1 MTAATAA
8 FRRVLALGGPML
20 PVLSFLGRLPTAMCQ
35 FGSLL
40 LVAETSGSLAT
51 AGLVGGALAAGQ
63 TAGGPLL
70 GRLADRHGQR
80 PVVLAACWFD
90 ALAVTALVLAAL
102 TRTGALPLALIAL
115 LAGAGVPQIGP
126 LARTR
131 LVALARRAR
140 ADDRLV
146 HTALSFEGTLDEVS
160 FVLGPALVGLS
171 ATVAHPAVALA
182 LAALLLAVCGSA
194 FALHPTAAAVRPTGA
209 PSGPAPV
216 SSGPA
221 PAPDGPRARRPAAR
235 PARAR
240 VPRAVHAMR
249 ASMALQGALFGACQA
264 GITALTADLHR
275 PAQAGLVYAAMGVMS
290 AVAGLSLALVPA
302 RIGLPARWRAAA
314 VALIVL
320 SVPLLFVRSLGALYL
335 AVVVLGAA
343 FAPHLITLFG
353 LTERL
358 VPAGRL
364 AESMAFLTSAIVGGQ
379 ALSLAVSGRLAEAH
393 GPTAA
398 FAVAVG
404 AAVLILGL
412 ALTTRSTDRP
422 AAALTP
428 AAAAPA
434 GSAR

>member
-8 FRRVLALGGPML
+8 FRRVLTLGGPLL
-20 PVLSFLGRLPTAMCQ
+20 PVVSVLGRLPTAMCQ

-102 TRTGALPLALIAL
+102 ARTGALPLALIAL

-194 FALHPTAAAVRPTGA
+194 FALHPTAAALRPTGEALRPTGA
-209 PSGPAPV
+209 GSGPD
-216 SSGPA
+216 
-221 PAPDGPRARRPAAR
+221 PDRPRGRRPAAR
-235 PARAR
+235 SARAR
-240 VPRAVHAMR
+240 MPRAVHAMR
-249 ASMALQGALFGACQA
+249 ASMALQGALFGACQS

-290 AVAGLSLALVPA
+290 AVAGLSLAAVPA
-302 RIGLPARWRAAA
+302 RIGLPVRWRAAA
-314 VALIVL
+314 VALIAL

-364 AESMAFLTSAIVGGQ
+364 AESMAFLTSAVVGGQ
-379 ALSLAVSGRLAEAH
+379 ALSLAASGRLAEAH
-393 GPTAA
+393 GPSAA

-412 ALTTRSTDRP
+412 ALTTRATDRP
-422 AAALTP
+422 AAAIRP
-428 AAAAPA
+428 AAGAPA
-434 GSAR
+434 GSVR

>member
-102 TRTGALPLALIAL
+102 ARTGALPLALIAL

-209 PSGPAPV
+209 PSAQAPV

-221 PAPDGPRARRPAAR
+221 PVPDGPRARRSAAR

-240 VPRAVHAMR
+240 MPRAVHAMR

-275 PAQAGLVYAAMGVMS
+275 PAQAGLVYAAMGMMS
-290 AVAGLSLALVPA
+290 AAAGLSLALVPA

-320 SVPLLFVRSLGALYL
+320 SVPLLFVRSLGTLYL

>member
-20 PVLSFLGRLPTAMCQ
+20 PVVSFLGRLPTAMCQ

-40 LVAETSGSLAT
+40 LVAETSGSPAT

-63 TAGGPLL
+63 TVGGPLL

-90 ALAVTALVLAAL
+90 ALAVTALVSAAL
-102 TRTGALPLALIAL
+102 ARTGALPLALIAL

-171 ATVAHPAVALA
+171 ATVAHPAAALA
-182 LAALLLAVCGSA
+182 LAALLLVVCGSA
-194 FALHPTAAAVRPTGA
+194 FALHPTAAALRPTGA
-209 PSGPAPV
+209 PSWPART
-216 SSGPA
+216 
-221 PAPDGPRARRPAAR
+221 PDGRRGRRPAAR

-240 VPRAVHAMR
+240 MPRAVHTMR
-249 ASMALQGALFGACQA
+249 ASMALQGALFGACQS
-264 GITALTADLHR
+264 GITALTADLHQ

-290 AVAGLSLALVPA
+290 AVAGLALALVPA

-364 AESMAFLTSAIVGGQ
+364 AASMAFLTSAIVGGQ
-379 ALSLAVSGRLAEAH
+379 ALSLAASGRLAEAH
-393 GPTAA
+393 GPSAA

-404 AAVLILGL
+404 AAVLILVL
-412 ALTTRSTDRP
+412 ALTTRGTDRP
-422 AAALTP
+422 SAALTP

>member
-102 TRTGALPLALIAL
+102 ARTGALPLALIAL

-209 PSGPAPV
+209 PSARAPV

-240 VPRAVHAMR
+240 MPRAVHAMR
-249 ASMALQGALFGACQA
+249 ASMVLQGALFGACQA

-379 ALSLAVSGRLAEAH
+379 ALSLAVSGRLAEVH

-412 ALTTRSTDRP
+412 ALTTRGTDRP

>member
-102 TRTGALPLALIAL
+102 ARTGALPLALIAL

-209 PSGPAPV
+209 PSAQAPV

-221 PAPDGPRARRPAAR
+221 PVPDGPRARRSAAR

-240 VPRAVHAMR
+240 MPRAVHAMR

-290 AVAGLSLALVPA
+290 AAAGLSLALVPA

-412 ALTTRSTDRP
+412 ALTTRGTDRP

>member
-8 FRRVLALGGPML
+8 FRRVLALGGPLL
-20 PVLSFLGRLPTAMCQ
+20 PVVSFLGRLPTAMCQ

-63 TAGGPLL
+63 TVGGPLL

-102 TRTGALPLALIAL
+102 ARTGALPLALLAL

-146 HTALSFEGTLDEVS
+146 DTALSCEGTLDEVS

-194 FALHPTAAAVRPTGA
+194 FALHPTAAVLRPTTAAPRPTGA
-209 PSGPAPV
+209 GAGPAP
-216 SSGPA
+216 
-221 PAPDGPRARRPAAR
+221 DRRRGGCPAAR

-240 VPRAVHAMR
+240 MPRAVHVMR
-249 ASMALQGALFGACQA
+249 ASMALQGALFGACQS

-290 AVAGLSLALVPA
+290 AVAGLAMALVPA
-302 RIGLPARWRAAA
+302 RIGLPFRWRAAA
-314 VALIVL
+314 VALIAL

-335 AVVVLGAA
+335 AVVVLGVA

-393 GPTAA
+393 GPSAA

-404 AAVLILGL
+404 AAVLILAL
-412 ALTTRSTDRP
+412 ALTTRATGRP
-422 AAALTP
+422 AAAVRP
-428 AAAAPA
+428 AAGAPA

>member
-8 FRRVLALGGPML
+8 FRRVLTLGGPLL
-20 PVLSFLGRLPTAMCQ
+20 PVVSFLGRLPTAMCQ

-102 TRTGALPLALIAL
+102 ARTGALPLALIAL

-194 FALHPTAAAVRPTGA
+194 FALHPTAAALRPTGEALRPTGA
-209 PSGPAPV
+209 GSGPD
-216 SSGPA
+216 
-221 PAPDGPRARRPAAR
+221 PDRPRGRRPAAR
-235 PARAR
+235 SARAR
-240 VPRAVHAMR
+240 MPRAVHAMR
-249 ASMALQGALFGACQA
+249 ASMALQGALFGACQS

-290 AVAGLSLALVPA
+290 AVAGLSLAAVPA
-302 RIGLPARWRAAA
+302 RIGLPVRWRAAA
-314 VALIVL
+314 VALIAL

-364 AESMAFLTSAIVGGQ
+364 AESMAFLTSAVVGGQ
-379 ALSLAVSGRLAEAH
+379 ALSLAASGRLAEAH
-393 GPTAA
+393 GPSAA

-412 ALTTRSTDRP
+412 ALTTRATDRP
-422 AAALTP
+422 AAAIRP
-428 AAAAPA
+428 AAGAPA
-434 GSAR
+434 GSVR

>member
-8 FRRVLALGGPML
+8 FRRVLARGGPML

-102 TRTGALPLALIAL
+102 ARTGALPLALIAL

-209 PSGPAPV
+209 PSAQAPV

-221 PAPDGPRARRPAAR
+221 PVPDGPRARRSAAR

-240 VPRAVHAMR
+240 MPRAVHAMR

-290 AVAGLSLALVPA
+290 AAAGLSLALVPA

-412 ALTTRSTDRP
+412 ALTTRGTDRP